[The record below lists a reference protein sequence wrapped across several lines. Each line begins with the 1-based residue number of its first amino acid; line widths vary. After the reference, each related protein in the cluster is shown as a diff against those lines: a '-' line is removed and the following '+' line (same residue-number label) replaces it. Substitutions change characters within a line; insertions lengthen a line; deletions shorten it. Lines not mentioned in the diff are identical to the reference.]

1 MSRTCRILIAEDDP
15 QIAEIQ
21 RRFVERIDGFEVVGI
36 SHTTRDASEMLEV
49 LQPDLVLLDIHF
61 PDGSGLAL
69 LRQLRQGDSPCDV
82 IMVTAAKET
91 ESLSEALRLGVF
103 DYVLK
108 PLVFDRLQQSL
119 LQYWEHRSTMQATG
133 PELSQDLVD
142 QLLPRNRQ
150 QSSAPAANTAAVAK
164 TLPKGIDPLT
174 LEKIGSV
181 FSNPNTRLSAEQ
193 VGEQIGS
200 SRTTARRYLEYL
212 VGEQELSADINYGT
226 VGRPE
231 RFYRKRA

>member
-21 RRFVERIDGFEVVGI
+21 RRFIERIDGFEVVGI

-49 LQPDLVLLDIHF
+49 LRPDLVLLDIHF
-61 PDGSGLAL
+61 PDGSGLTL

-119 LQYWEHRSTMQATG
+119 LQYFEHRSTIQATG

-150 QSSAPAANTAAVAK
+150 KSTATTNTVTAAKA
-164 TLPKGIDPLT
+164 LPKGIDPLT

-181 FSNPNTRLSAEQ
+181 FPDSSTSLSAEQ

>member
-1 MSRTCRILIAEDDP
+1 MSKNCRILIAEDDP

-36 SHTTRDASEMLEV
+36 SHTTRDANEMLEV

-119 LQYWEHRSTMQATG
+119 LQYSEHRSTMQSTG
-133 PELSQDLVD
+133 PELSQDMVD
-142 QLLPRNRQ
+142 QLLPRNRNQ
-150 QSSAPAANTAAVAK
+150 NGTAAPAGTAP
-164 TLPKGIDPLT
+164 TRNLPKGIDPLT

-181 FSNPNTRLSAEQ
+181 FSDPVTSLSAEQ

>member
-1 MSRTCRILIAEDDP
+1 MTDKCRILIAEDDP

-21 RRFVERIDGFEVVGI
+21 RRFVERIDGFEVIGI
-36 SHTTRDASEMLEV
+36 SHTTRDAIEMLEV

-61 PDGSGLAL
+61 PDGSGLGL
-69 LRQLRQGDSPCDV
+69 LRQLRQSDSPCDV

-91 ESLSEALRLGVF
+91 DSLSEALRLGVF

-119 LQYWEHRSTMQATG
+119 LQYCQHRSTIESTG
-133 PELSQDLVD
+133 PELSQDMVD
-142 QLLPRNRQ
+142 QLLPRTRPQ
-150 QSSAPAANTAAVAK
+150 RPVAAAAVPK
-164 TLPKGIDPLT
+164 ILPKGIDPLT
-174 LEKIGSV
+174 LDKIGAV
-181 FSNPNTRLSAEQ
+181 FASETTSLSAEQ

-212 VGEQELSADINYGT
+212 VGEQVLSANINYGT